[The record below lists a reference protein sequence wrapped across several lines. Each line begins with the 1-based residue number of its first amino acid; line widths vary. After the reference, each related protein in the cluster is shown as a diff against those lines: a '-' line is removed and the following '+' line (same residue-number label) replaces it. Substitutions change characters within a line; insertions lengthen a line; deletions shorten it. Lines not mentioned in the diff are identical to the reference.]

1 MNTIFMHRWVML
13 SLSLF
18 RRTAYAVDGV
28 SPGSAESL
36 PNNPRAGLVAYA
48 VPSSSPYCWQNGSA
62 FLNYA
67 QWKHGATW
75 AVADYYLGSCGADTR
90 AKHLGWAVSVSLP
103 PRAHEKA

>member
-1 MNTIFMHRWVML
+1 MCSVVFLTFSVDCAVQ
-13 SLSLF
+13 SL
-18 RRTAYAVDGV
+18 V

-48 VPSSSPYCWQNGSA
+48 VPSSSPYSWQNGGA
-62 FLNYA
+62 FLNYT

-75 AVADYYLGSCGADTR
+75 AVADYYPGSCDADTH
-90 AKHLGWAVSVSLP
+90 AKYLERPASVSSP